1 MTKKDQQPNPEATE
15 EQPDATTTEMPEGD
29 DVGAPEQPLTDS
41 EVEALQTQIDQQKDK
56 YLRLLSEFDNYKKRS
71 NRERIDLIKTAAG
84 DTLKALLPVLDDF
97 DRAKKN
103 AEADDSTEQ
112 FSEGVSLVYDKLHK
126 TLQAKGLKPMQSDGE
141 SFDPELHEALTEIPA
156 PSDDL
161 KGKVVDTIERGYYL
175 GDKILRHAKVVV
187 GK

>member
-1 MTKKDQQPNPEATE
+1 MTKKDQQPTPDAPE
-15 EQPDATTTEMPEGD
+15 EQLDTTPTEMPEGD
-29 DVGAPEQPLTDS
+29 DVGAPEEPMSNT
-41 EVEALQTQIDQQKDK
+41 EVAALQEQIDQQKDK

-112 FSEGVSLVYDKLHK
+112 FSEGVSLVYSKLYK
-126 TLQAKGLKPMQSDGE
+126 ILQGKGLKPMVSDAE
-141 SFDPELHEALTEIPA
+141 PFDPELHEALTEIPA
-156 PSDDL
+156 PSEDL